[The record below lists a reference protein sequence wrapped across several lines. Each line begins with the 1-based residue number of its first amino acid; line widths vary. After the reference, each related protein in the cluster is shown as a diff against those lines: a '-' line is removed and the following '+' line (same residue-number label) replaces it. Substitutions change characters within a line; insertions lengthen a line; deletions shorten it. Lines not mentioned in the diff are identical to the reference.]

1 MPSWFTFF
9 RQELEPMLADTP
21 IKKRLLLYVP
31 TTFLA
36 LFFVVPVIAL
46 VILSFWHTEN
56 YKIIREWT
64 ALNYVTLATEKAYL
78 VFFIRSLLLATGV
91 SIFLVFI
98 SWPIAYFIVRY
109 GGRYKLILS
118 LLLAVPFL
126 SGEVLRLIA
135 LQAMLGPVGLINGL
149 LMRLG
154 SAPLRFIMY
163 SNSATF
169 IALCYLYLP
178 IVVTTIYLSL
188 LNFDFKL
195 ASAASACGASR
206 FRVFYEIIWPLNL
219 SGTLVGFMLC
229 FIPTLSASLAPR
241 FLGGPNGTLYGMSIA
256 QQFGESG
263 TWALGAAMGVVL
275 FVFSGIVLAVLSLG
289 VDLRRSGFT
298 GLRR

>member
-1 MPSWFTFF
+1 MATDISF
-9 RQELEPMLADTP
+9 
-21 IKKRLLLYVP
+21 KKRLFLYIP
-31 TTFLA
+31 TGFLF
-36 LFFVVPVIAL
+36 LFFAL
-46 VILSFWHTEN
+46 PLVALIILSFWQTEN
-56 YKIIREWT
+56 YKIVREWST
-64 ALNYVTLATEKAYL
+64 MNYVTLATEPAYF
-78 VFFIRSLLLATGV
+78 VFFVRSLLQAVLV
-91 SIFLVFI
+91 SVFLVI
-98 SWPIAYFIVRY
+98 VSWPIAYFIVRY

-135 LQAMLGPVGLINGL
+135 LQGMLGPTGLVNGL

-178 IVVTTIYLSL
+178 MVVTTIYLSL
-188 LNFDFKL
+188 LNFDFRL
-195 ASAASACGASR
+195 ASAASACGANR
-206 FRVFYEIIWPLNL
+206 FRLFWEVVWPLNL

-275 FVFSGIVLAVLSLG
+275 FVFSGLTLAVLSMG
-289 VDLRRSGFT
+289 IDLRRTGFT
-298 GLRR
+298 GLGR

>member
-1 MPSWFTFF
+1 MF
-9 RQELEPMLADTP
+9 LYTP
-21 IKKRLLLYVP
+21 TLFLL
-31 TTFLA
+31 
-36 LFFVVPVIAL
+36 LFFVIPLIAL
-46 VILSFWHTEN
+46 VILSFWQTEN
-56 YKIIREWT
+56 YKIVREWT
-64 ALNYVTLATEKAYL
+64 LLNYMTLATEKAYF
-78 VFFIRSLLLATGV
+78 VFFVRALIQAICV
-91 SIFLVFI
+91 SVFLVVV

-135 LQAMLGPVGLINGL
+135 LQGMLGPVGIINGM

-163 SNSATF
+163 SNTATF

-195 ASAASACGASR
+195 TSAASACGASR
-206 FRVFYEIIWPLNL
+206 WRLFWEVVWPLNL

-275 FVFSGIVLAVLSLG
+275 FIFSGIMLAVLSLG
-289 VDLRRSGFT
+289 VDLRRTGFT

>member
-1 MPSWFTFF
+1 MSF
-9 RQELEPMLADTP
+9 RLESSAMNTDHSFR
-21 IKKRLLLYVP
+21 KKLFVYLPTSFLL
-31 TTFLA
+31 
-36 LFFVVPVIAL
+36 LFFVVPLIAL
-46 VILSFWHTEN
+46 VTLSFWQTEN

-64 ALNYVTLATEKAYL
+64 AMNYVTLATEKAYFI
-78 VFFIRSLLLATGV
+78 FFIRSLIQAVCV
-91 SIFLVFI
+91 SVFLVVV

-109 GGRYKLILS
+109 GGHYKLILS

-135 LQAMLGPVGLINGL
+135 LQGMLGPFGLINNF

-163 SNSATF
+163 SNTATF

-188 LNFDFKL
+188 LNFDFRL
-195 ASAASACGASR
+195 ASAASVCGASR
-206 FRVFYEIIWPLNL
+206 FRIFRDVVFPLNL
-219 SGTLVGFMLC
+219 SGTIVGFMLC

-263 TWALGAAMGVVL
+263 TWALGAAMGVAL
-275 FVFSGIVLAVLSLG
+275 FAFSGIVLAVLSLG
-289 VDLRRSGFT
+289 VDLRRTGFT
-298 GLRR
+298 GLGR